1 MLKIG
6 LTGGIASGK
15 STVCRLFS
23 QHGVPIIDADIIAR
37 QLVKPQ
43 QQAYDEIVQTFGED
57 VCHSN
62 GELNRQYLRQL
73 IFSDDKAKKQLEII
87 LHPRIRTQLIQQS
100 NSQNAPYCLL
110 IIPLLIENE
119 MMDCVDRILV
129 IDIDQSL
136 QLSRLCKRD
145 NIAVDDALLIINSQV
160 SRQQRLACADD
171 LITNNN
177 SAEQLRKSV
186 DNLHKKYLFDSK

>member
-37 QLVKPQ
+37 QLVEPN
-43 QQAYDEIVQTFGED
+43 QQAYDEIVQTFGGQC
-57 VCHSN
+57 CHSS

-87 LHPRIRTQLIQQS
+87 LHPRIRSQLIQQS
-100 NSQNAPYCLL
+100 NTQNSPYCLL
-110 IIPLLIENE
+110 VIPLLIENN
-119 MMDCVDRILV
+119 MIDCVNRILV
-129 IDIDQSL
+129 IDIDESL
-136 QLSRLCKRD
+136 QLSRLFKRD

-160 SRQQRLACADD
+160 SRQRRLACADD

-177 SAEQLRKSV
+177 SVEQLRKSV
-186 DNLHKKYLFDSK
+186 DNLHKKYLSDGK